1 MIFNKSISFFFVTL
15 FTFYNTV
22 SSQEISI
29 SQPVFNPLVIN
40 PATAGN
46 LGGLELVGFHRSQWL
61 GIEGAPVSYIFSGN
75 SILSEY
81 RKNVGIGFSLR
92 YEQILPINKIEAK
105 LQYAYKIPIT
115 RSQALTL
122 GLDFGVEYESLNLN
136 DFDIVDQDDAVINS
150 IDNGKK
156 VIPLLGLG
164 AFYNT
169 SKFYVGISALN
180 LLAKE
185 TIQEALDAL
194 ERNKFIFNTYL
205 ISGYELGITRDISL
219 KTALNISLI
228 NVDQVLT
235 DITVNGILYEN
246 FILGATYR
254 HNVSFG
260 GNTGFY
266 LNNKKLLIG
275 LQYQTSVGNTF
286 NRDLPPNN
294 GTFEL
299 FAKIN
304 FLKRNRY
311 ERFKTPRFL

>member
-1 MIFNKSISFFFVTL
+1 MVFAKKLSFFITAL
-15 FTFYNTV
+15 FTVFSI

-61 GIEGAPVSYIFSGN
+61 GIKGAPVSYIFSGN

-81 RKNVGIGFSLR
+81 RENVGVGFSLR
-92 YEQILPINKIEAK
+92 YEQILPINNIEVK
-105 LQYAYKIPIT
+105 LQYAYKIPIN
-115 RSQALTL
+115 RDHSLTL
-122 GLDFGVEYESLNLN
+122 GLDFGVEYESLDLN
-136 DFDIVDQDDAVINS
+136 DFDIVDEDDSVING
-150 IDNGKK
+150 INNDKK
-156 VIPLLGLG
+156 IIPLLGLG
-164 AFYNT
+164 AFYST
-169 SKFYVGISALN
+169 SKLYVGISALN

-185 TIQEALDAL
+185 TIQETLDAL
-194 ERNKFIFNTYL
+194 EEDKFIFNAYL
-205 ISGYELGITRDISL
+205 ISGYEFEITRDISL
-219 KTALNISLI
+219 KTAVNISLI

-254 HNVSFG
+254 HNASVG

-266 LNNKKLLIG
+266 LNNKKVLIG

-286 NRDLPPNN
+286 NRDLPSNN